1 MEWQTLKNVIEI
13 LYYLSGPA
21 LVVIAAIG
29 LYQLYLAKRDI
40 QLRSQRE
47 AATLAAAEARHF
59 NTRIIELTTQ
69 ARSATFAEKIE
80 LYEGE
85 VGDFSPDSV
94 KDAALGRLWDDAHHQ
109 PKAAQAL
116 GVINS
121 LLNEL
126 EAFALYFTKGVADE
140 EIAFVAVGR
149 YFCDLVRRYY
159 PVIAKS
165 RTEKQEDAF
174 QPIVDLYHI
183 WHARVAEPSL
193 KKKAEAIKQELASL
207 PKPRVKP
214 IGTE

>member
-13 LYYLSGPA
+13 LYYLSAPA

-29 LYQLYLAKRDI
+29 LYQLYLTKRDI
-40 QLRSQRE
+40 RLRSQRE
-47 AATLAAAEARHF
+47 AATLATAEARHF
-59 NTRIIELTTQ
+59 NTRIIELSNQ
-69 ARSATFAEKIE
+69 ASSTALAHQVK

-94 KDAALGRLWDDAHHQ
+94 NDATWGSFWGGAPYQ
-109 PKAAQAL
+109 PEAVQAL
-116 GVINS
+116 GIFHS

-140 EIAFVAVGR
+140 EIAFGAVGR
-149 YFCDLVRRYY
+149 YFCVLVQQYY

-165 RTEKQEDAF
+165 RTEKEEDTF

-183 WHARVAEPSL
+183 WHARVAGPSL
-193 KKKAEAIKQELASL
+193 KKKAEAIKQEL
-207 PKPRVKP
+207 V
-214 IGTE
+214 